1 MNFKRWLLSEGLDA
15 VKIPLPS
22 VRQSHKF
29 DCGAAALRS
38 VAEFFKVGPEDHDEF
53 IKACK
58 TGPKHGTDVH
68 DLIRA
73 ASAFGLS
80 TKPMSGMSLEQ
91 LISFVNMGRPVIVCM
106 QAWDETSEKKKNYK
120 ELESGHYVVV
130 IGHDERNIYIEDP
143 VLEGNRGILPHKEFM
158 KRWHDKDQSGK
169 EYHRFG
175 LVLWKSMGWEAPD
188 TQHITK
194 KKKVP

>member
-1 MNFKRWLLSEGLDA
+1 
-15 VKIPLPS
+15 
-22 VRQSHKF
+22 
-29 DCGAAALRS
+29 
-38 VAEFFKVGPEDHDEF
+38 
-53 IKACK
+53 
-58 TGPKHGTDVH
+58 
-68 DLIRA
+68 
-73 ASAFGLS
+73 
-80 TKPMSGMSLEQ
+80 MSDMSLEQ

-158 KRWHDKDQSGK
+158 KRWHDKDGDGK

-175 LVLWKSMGWEAPD
+175 LVLWKSMGWQAPD
-188 TQHITK
+188 TQDVSK
-194 KKKVP
+194 KKKIP